1 MSGEAFK
8 PAVTFKP
15 WIGAFRHLQRS
26 QLAGCLSRAGLY
38 RLVRKIVLS
47 EFTAARWLDNVP
59 LLNQSI
65 GPCRLILF
73 VNRETAEL
81 SIAEQESSDCVI
93 EGKIAYY

>member
-1 MSGEAFK
+1 M
-8 PAVTFKP
+8 TFKP